1 MKAEQ
6 TQPIFRILVIDD
18 NQAIHED
25 FRKIL
30 IQSKKNNSAMD
41 DMESALFGSEAPVTT
56 ALSFELDVASQ
67 GAEGL
72 AMVEAAIAE
81 GRPYALAFVDGRMP
95 PGWDGIETIGHL
107 WQADPD
113 LQTVLCTAYAD
124 YSWQEI
130 RKILGETDSLLILK
144 KPFDNIEVLQMAH
157 ALTRKW
163 EMNRE
168 IKGELHQLAYYDFLT
183 GLPNRGLFL
192 EHLAEHL
199 EKAKTSQIP
208 GALLFIDLD
217 NFKRI
222 NDTLGHVT
230 GDELLKIVA
239 QRLAGCVRDE
249 NRLGPAG
256 KSYGT
261 SRLGGDEFAI
271 LLHDIDSP
279 DVAAAVAQRVL
290 QKLSAPIELG
300 NHQVIVTPSI
310 GIALFPNDG
319 DDITSILKNAD
330 LAMYFSKRN
339 GANTF
344 QFYQE
349 SMNSDALKRMTVETQ
364 MRQALQREEFSLVYQ
379 PQFDTQTGA
388 LSGLE
393 ALLRWDNHELGQV
406 PPLEFISVAEDCGF
420 IIPLGEWVLRTA
432 CRQAQQWIDEG
443 VDLPRIGVNVS
454 PQQFLHADFKTM
466 VASVLQD
473 TGLPASKLQLEIT
486 ETLLLKDPQGTA
498 AVLNNLTAMGVEF
511 AIDDF
516 GTGYSNLSR
525 LRELP
530 ITCLKV
536 DRSFVSPVDTEL
548 RGQSLL
554 SAVIAMATGMD
565 MGVIAE
571 GVETDFQLDFLKMK
585 HCHEVQGFLLSR
597 PLTLDNVALFLQKI
611 AQKNLLSAGD
621 A

>member
-1 MKAEQ
+1 MNTDYKH
-6 TQPIFRILVIDD
+6 PVFRILVIDD

-30 IQSKKNNSAMD
+30 MQNKKTNTDLD
-41 DMESALFGSEAPVTT
+41 DLESALFGSEKQIATT
-56 ALSFELDVASQ
+56 LTFELDVASQ

-72 AMVEAAIAE
+72 AMVEAAVAE
-81 GRPYALAFVDGRMP
+81 GRPYSLAFVDGRMP

-130 RKILGETDSLLILK
+130 RNILGETDSLLILK
-144 KPFDNIEVLQMAH
+144 KPFDNIEVLQLAH

-163 EMNRE
+163 EMSRE
-168 IKGELHQLAYYDFLT
+168 IKGKLHQLAYYDFLT

-199 EKAKTSQIP
+199 EKAKSSNKP

-249 NRLGPAG
+249 NRLGPKG
-256 KSYGT
+256 NSYGT

-279 DVAAAVAQRVL
+279 EIAETVAQRVL
-290 QKLSAPIELG
+290 KKLSAPIELG
-300 NHQVIVTPSI
+300 NNQVIVTPSI
-310 GIALFPNDG
+310 GIALFPTDG
-319 DDITSILKNAD
+319 DDITSVLKNAD

-349 SMNSDALKRMTVETQ
+349 SMNADALKRMTLETQ
-364 MRQALQREEFSLVYQ
+364 LRQALQRDEFSLVYQ
-379 PQFDTQTGA
+379 PQFDTQTGV

-393 ALLRWDNHELGQV
+393 ALLRWNNHELGQV

-420 IIPLGEWVLRTA
+420 IILLREWVLRTA

-443 VDLPRIGVNVS
+443 VYLPRIGVNVS
-454 PQQFLHADFKTM
+454 PQQFLHADFETM

-473 TGLPASKLQLEIT
+473 TGLEASRLQLEIT
-486 ETLLLKDPQGTA
+486 ETLLLKDPAKTSA
-498 AVLNNLTAMGVEF
+498 ILNNLTKMGVGF

-530 ITCLKV
+530 INCLKV
-536 DRSFVSPVDTEL
+536 DRSFVSSVDTGL
-548 RGQSLL
+548 RGQTIL
-554 SAVIAMATGMD
+554 SAIIAMGAGMD
-565 MGVIAE
+565 MGVW
-571 GVETDFQLDFLKMK
+571 
-585 HCHEVQGFLLSR
+585 
-597 PLTLDNVALFLQKI
+597 
-611 AQKNLLSAGD
+611 KN
-621 A
+621 